1 MKKILLSLVSLALTG
16 CVSGYSQFYKPIEGA
31 TPEVISSIRSAPPS
45 TNPKVHHI
53 STVPDFE
60 HYMRLGYVQI
70 GYSSFNSGRNETEQG
85 AISQAIKVG
94 ADLVVIVNPQYTG
107 SVTSQMPLTTPT
119 TTTSYSSGSA
129 TAYGSGG
136 TATVYGNATTTTYGS
151 QTTYV
156 PVTVNRYDY
165 GAVYFI
171 KRKFSFGAVFRDL
184 NNEERNSLQTNS
196 GVYITIVVNET
207 PAFYSDILVGDII
220 VKIDGN
226 PIHGSQAASDI
237 FGTKQGQE
245 IVLSIY
251 RNGQI
256 LEKKVKLDT

>member
-1 MKKILLSLVSLALTG
+1 
-16 CVSGYSQFYKPIEGA
+16 
-31 TPEVISSIRSAPPS
+31 
-45 TNPKVHHI
+45 
-53 STVPDFE
+53 
-60 HYMRLGYVQI
+60 
-70 GYSSFNSGRNETEQG
+70 
-85 AISQAIKVG
+85 
-94 ADLVVIVNPQYTG
+94 
-107 SVTSQMPLTTPT
+107 
-119 TTTSYSSGSA
+119 
-129 TAYGSGG
+129 
-136 TATVYGNATTTTYGS
+136 
-151 QTTYV
+151 
-156 PVTVNRYDY
+156 
-165 GAVYFI
+165 
-171 KRKFSFGAVFRDL
+171 
-184 NNEERNSLQTNS
+184 NEERNSLQTNS